1 MPVRHRR
8 YGGTPQTALADY
20 IKQNSRRWIE
30 AWLDAVKTDGGTEH
44 YHNVEDTAE
53 LIRDTEALYHYLALW
68 LRTAKWDSRIDP
80 HYERIGRCRR
90 EAGFPL
96 NEVIRAS
103 LLAKRHLWDGIAAGC
118 QLSTGLELEASKAI
132 GWFYDRAIYHTIV
145 GYEQDQD

>member
-8 YGGTPQTALADY
+8 YGGTPQTVLADY
-20 IKQNSRRWIE
+20 IERNSRRWLE
-30 AWLDAVKTDGGTEH
+30 AWLDDVKTDGGTEH
-44 YHNVEDTAE
+44 YHDVEDTAE

-68 LRTAKWDSRIDP
+68 LRTAKWDRRIDP
-80 HYERIGRCRR
+80 HYRRIGRTRR

-103 LLAKRHLWDGIAAGC
+103 LLAKRHLWDGVVADH
-118 QLSTGLELEASKAI
+118 QLSTALELDASKAI
-132 GWFYDRAIYHTIV
+132 GMFYDRAIYYMIV